1 MRSLFIAAAMVV
13 TAMGGAAV
21 AMSVTDF
28 LLDADDLK
36 GQTVSVSGLAVCMGA
51 DLCFLYQGITNLGQS
66 ATFDPKGLSRDVRK
80 YLLECTAFLHWCRV
94 PTSRCTE

>member
-1 MRSLFIAAAMVV
+1 V

>member
-1 MRSLFIAAAMVV
+1 VATTYHYRVTRSLFIAAAMV

-36 GQTVSVSGLAVCMGA
+36 GQTVSVSGLAVCMGVYRSNRTPSI
-51 DLCFLYQGITNLGQS
+51 LMREQ
-66 ATFDPKGLSRDVRK
+66 
-80 YLLECTAFLHWCRV
+80 
-94 PTSRCTE
+94 TS